1 VKILSVDD
9 HPDNLYLIEAAA
21 RACGHEVVNA
31 HHGIEGM
38 GELEKQSFDVIVSDI
53 LMPEMDGFRFCREV
67 KTREELKHIPFVFYT
82 ATYTGR
88 QDRELGL
95 SLGASRFVIKPTDP
109 AEFIQILE
117 EVFTEAAAGKL
128 PSPDIPS
135 PEEHDYLKA
144 YNQRLIAKLERKIEQ
159 LESAS
164 KELAAAL
171 AEKERE
177 ILQRRLAETEL
188 RLANFT
194 LENASIGIFWGTID
208 KTIGNRHFTRV
219 NAAASR
225 MTGYTEA
232 ELLKMSMADLDGA
245 AQAETGDWRLRPDQ
259 AGTMESEH
267 RHKDGHTYP
276 VELAVSFMDFEGR
289 EYVVTFARDIT
300 ERHEAERQ
308 KAQLDTQLQQAQKM
322 ESLGRLTGGIAHDF
336 NNSLSVI
343 LGYTEMLK
351 TSLNRGPEAAEAVD
365 AIWKA
370 GIRSKDLVG
379 QLLGFSRQ
387 QIIVPQPLN
396 LNHVLAGSK
405 KLLTRL
411 IGEDIELQVSPGA
424 GLWDVLLDPTQ
435 ADQVLMNLA
444 ANARDA
450 MPSGGRIIFATSN
463 ILVDETYRIHNPLA
477 RMGNYVLL
485 EVTDTGEGMDT
496 ETAVRAFEPFFTT
509 KAKGKGTGL
518 GLATVYGIVRQ
529 NQGFIILYS
538 EPGHGTSFKI
548 YFPRLTGATWTPVAV
563 PAAVMTR
570 GSRKG
575 TILLVEDDAL
585 VRDMTAELLKML
597 GYTTLIATDARDAIR
612 ICEDL
617 TQPVDL
623 VISDVVMPDLKG
635 TELRDRLVA
644 IRPGLRVLFV
654 SGYSSDIVVR
664 PGVLNP
670 DVRFLQKPFTLRD
683 LASRIDELLGT
694 SGPSRGLTEA
704 AGGAGLQ

>member
-21 RACGHEVVNA
+21 RVCGHEVVNA
-31 HHGIEGM
+31 HHGIEGLR
-38 GELEKQSFDVIVSDI
+38 ELESQPFDVIVSDI

-67 KTREELKHIPFVFYT
+67 KTREDLKHIPFVFYT
-82 ATYTGR
+82 ATYTGPK
-88 QDRELGL
+88 DRELGL
-95 SLGASRFVIKPTDP
+95 SLGASRFIVKPQDP
-109 AEFIQILE
+109 VEFIQILE

-128 PSPDIPS
+128 PSPAMPS
-135 PEEHDYLKA
+135 PEEHDYLRA
-144 YNQRLIAKLERKIEQ
+144 YNQRLIAKLERKIKQ
-159 LESAS
+159 LESLS
-164 KELAAAL
+164 KELTAAL
-171 AEKERE
+171 AEKDRE

-194 LENASIGIFWGTID
+194 LENASVGIFWGTSD
-208 KTIGNRHFTRV
+208 NRLFTRV
-219 NAAASR
+219 NGAACR

-232 ELLKMSMADLDGA
+232 ELLKMSMADLLHVGEDPA
-245 AQAETGDWRLRPDQ
+245 AHARHTETGASRLPPVQ
-259 AGTMESEH
+259 AGTMESQH

-276 VELAVSFMDFEGR
+276 VELAVSLMEFEGT

-351 TSLNRGPEAAEAVD
+351 TSRSPGPEAAEAVD

-387 QIIVPQPLN
+387 QFIVPRPLN
-396 LNHVLAGSK
+396 LNHVLASSK
-405 KLLTRL
+405 PLLTRL
-411 IGEDIELQVSPGA
+411 IGEDIELQVSPGES
-424 GLWDVLLDPTQ
+424 LWDVLLDPTQ
-435 ADQVLMNLA
+435 ADQVLMNLT

-450 MPSGGRIIFATSN
+450 MPSGGRILFATSN
-463 ILVDETYRIHNPLA
+463 VLVDETYRIHNPLA
-477 RMGNYVLL
+477 KVGNYVLL

-509 KAKGKGTGL
+509 KPKGKGTGL

-548 YFPRLTGATWTPVAV
+548 YFPRLTAAEWTPVAA
-563 PAAVMTR
+563 PEAVMTR
-570 GSRKG
+570 GTRKG
-575 TILLVEDDAL
+575 AILLVEDDAL
-585 VRDMTAELLKML
+585 VRDMTAELLRML
-597 GYTTLIATDARDAIR
+597 GYTILVAADARDAIR

-635 TELRDRLVA
+635 TELRERLVV

-670 DVRFLQKPFTLRD
+670 DVRFLQKPFTLTD
-683 LASRIDELLGT
+683 LASKIDELLGT
-694 SGPSRGLTEA
+694 GTAGHA
-704 AGGAGLQ
+704 AKAH

>member
-1 VKILSVDD
+1 
-9 HPDNLYLIEAAA
+9 
-21 RACGHEVVNA
+21 
-31 HHGIEGM
+31 
-38 GELEKQSFDVIVSDI
+38 
-53 LMPEMDGFRFCREV
+53 
-67 KTREELKHIPFVFYT
+67 
-82 ATYTGR
+82 
-88 QDRELGL
+88 
-95 SLGASRFVIKPTDP
+95 
-109 AEFIQILE
+109 
-117 EVFTEAAAGKL
+117 
-128 PSPDIPS
+128 
-135 PEEHDYLKA
+135 
-144 YNQRLIAKLERKIEQ
+144 
-159 LESAS
+159 
-164 KELAAAL
+164 
-171 AEKERE
+171 
-177 ILQRRLAETEL
+177 
-188 RLANFT
+188 
-194 LENASIGIFWGTID
+194 
-208 KTIGNRHFTRV
+208 
-219 NAAASR
+219 
-225 MTGYTEA
+225 
-232 ELLKMSMADLDGA
+232 
-245 AQAETGDWRLRPDQ
+245 
-259 AGTMESEH
+259 
-267 RHKDGHTYP
+267 
-276 VELAVSFMDFEGR
+276 
-289 EYVVTFARDIT
+289 
-300 ERHEAERQ
+300 
-308 KAQLDTQLQQAQKM
+308 M

-351 TSLNRGPEAAEAVD
+351 TSLNLGPEAAEAVD

-396 LNHVLAGSK
+396 LNHILAGSK
-405 KLLTRL
+405 ELLTRL

-463 ILVDETYRIHNPLA
+463 ILVDEIYRIHNPLA
-477 RMGNYVLL
+477 RLGYYVLL

-509 KAKGKGTGL
+509 KAKGQGTGL

-548 YFPRLTGATWTPVAV
+548 YFPRLTGATSTPVTA

-570 GSRKG
+570 GSRRG
-575 TILLVEDDAL
+575 AILLVEDDDL
-585 VRDMTAELLKML
+585 VRDMTAELLQML
-597 GYTTLIATDARDAIR
+597 GYATLIAADARDAIR

-635 TELRDRLVA
+635 TELRERLVV

-670 DVRFLQKPFTLRD
+670 DVRFLQKPFTLSD
-683 LASRIDELLGT
+683 LTSKIDELLGT
-694 SGPSRGLTEA
+694 GSEGQA
-704 AGGAGLQ
+704 ARAH